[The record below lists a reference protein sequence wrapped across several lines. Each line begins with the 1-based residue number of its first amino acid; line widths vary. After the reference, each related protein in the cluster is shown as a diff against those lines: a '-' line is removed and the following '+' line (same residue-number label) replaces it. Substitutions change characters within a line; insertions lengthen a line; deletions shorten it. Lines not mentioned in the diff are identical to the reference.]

1 MALYSIIYN
10 KKIKKIYIYIYLIG
24 FFAELIGGEGSMEDN
39 ASVEDASGFEEY
51 LEEDEGT
58 TIPTKRADRPKEM
71 SRC

>member
-1 MALYSIIYN
+1 
-10 KKIKKIYIYIYLIG
+10 
-24 FFAELIGGEGSMEDN
+24 MEDN

-58 TIPTKRADRPKEM
+58 TIPPKRADRPKEM